1 MKASLFR
8 TALLTLAAVSML
20 TSCDLFNKKED
31 IFVGISASSPSFVD
45 GKANIKVSLSGAS
58 SNPVSVSLGSEGNI
72 PENALNVNYS
82 AEVPAGSTSAD
93 IPVKV
98 DVDKLPA
105 GNYEITFSINSV
117 TGGKVDPSKN
127 SCSFSLSVQ
136 EVKADPSIVSISN
149 YSESFTDGKA
159 SFTLALDKASDTD
172 VTVNFTVQPEVDGYI
187 AIPAAALSFDNPAV
201 IPAGTLTKEVNVT
214 LDLSAVQKGVS
225 NFAVIVIS
233 SVSDNARI
241 ASSKTKTYIEAN
253 VELTA
258 NLRSDWSLA
267 FAGEVQKEGNAYHG
281 ISVSGTGEN
290 SPYYIFAYQ
299 KGLVDGYFQGDMTTY
314 VKTMEQIVAEALGTA
329 DAYQIK
335 QGEKTWLYSLFPVG
349 EYEIWLLGCTESGH
363 ITGDYA
369 TATFKI
375 EATAE
380 QLEAYGKWLGE
391 WDVTRRDLT
400 DKWVISENVP
410 GASFFIQ
417 GIDGSNQLIADILVE
432 ADYDAANDQVVI
444 YTQECKEWTNEGV
457 KYMISLIGMY
467 QNSTQLVSGDFDLAV
482 IKKTGENTAS
492 ITSGGQVTLS
502 SGTFDVSGMTFF
514 AAPVD
519 GSASGYVF
527 NSQVFYLW
535 PETMTRVVANDND
548 EVYNS
553 FLGDWTIKRMDSE
566 WDETAQDFK
575 ETGEVNDVWTIAP
588 KMAGRTFTISGIE
601 GYSDIEIVA
610 DYDAASATFS
620 VKEQYVKVGEFNI
633 GFLGLFYYPGD
644 AQNQAG
650 TYIWD
655 SGATVFTAKK
665 EGDTLNLVPGQA
677 SSFGDFTMVQA
688 FEIDNQGYYNL
699 HADGYVL
706 PNTLT
711 KSTGAKAPK
720 IAVKSNGKADV
731 TKLSRKDV
739 KVRRMSAPATGVYR
753 KGDKLERNLPLR

>member
-58 SNPVSVSLGSEGNI
+58 SDPVSVSLGSEGNI

-82 AEVPAGSTSAD
+82 AEVPAGSTSVD

-117 TGGKVDPSKN
+117 NGGKVDPSKN

-136 EVKADPSIVSISN
+136 EVKADPSVVSISN
-149 YSESFTDGKA
+149 YSESFTGGMA

-172 VTVNFTVQPEVDGYI
+172 VTVNFTVQSEADGYV
-187 AIPAAALSFDNPAV
+187 AIPAAALTFDNPAV
-201 IPAGTLTKEVNVT
+201 IPAGSLSKEVNVT
-214 LDLSAVQKGVS
+214 LDLSAVQKGIS

-233 SVSDNARI
+233 SVSDNAQI

-253 VELTA
+253 VELSA
-258 NLRSDWSLA
+258 SLRNDWSVA
-267 FAGEVQKEGNAYHG
+267 FAGELQNEGNVYHG

-290 SPYYIFAYQ
+290 SPYYIFIYN
-299 KGLVDGYFQGDMTTY
+299 KGLVETYFQGDMSAY
-314 VKTMEQIVAEALGTA
+314 VKTMEEIVAEALGTA

-335 QGEKTWLYSLFPVG
+335 TGDKTWLFQLFPVG

-391 WDVTRRDLT
+391 WDVTRRNLT
-400 DKWVISENVP
+400 DKWVITENVP

-417 GIDGSNQLIADILVE
+417 GIDGTNQLIADILVE
-432 ADYDAANDQVVI
+432 ADYDAVNDQIII
-444 YTQECKEWTNEGV
+444 YTQDCKEWTNGGIN
-457 KYMISLIGMY
+457 YTISLIGMY

-492 ITSGGQVTLS
+492 ITSGGQVTLTG
-502 SGTFDVSGMTFF
+502 GTFDVTGMTFF
-514 AAPVD
+514 AVPDD
-519 GSASGYVF
+519 GSGSGYVF
-527 NSQVFYLW
+527 NNQVFYLW
-535 PETMTRVVANDND
+535 PETMSKVVANEND

-553 FLGDWTIKRMDSE
+553 FLGDWNIKRMDSE
-566 WDETAQDFK
+566 WDDTAEEFK
-575 ETGEVNDVWTIAP
+575 ETGEVSDVWTIAP
-588 KMAGRTFTISGIE
+588 KVAGRSFVISGIE
-601 GYSDIEIVA
+601 GYSDIEVTA
-610 DYDAASATFS
+610 DYDAASGTFS
-620 VKEQYVKVGEFNI
+620 VKEQYLQVGEFKI

-644 AQNQAG
+644 AQNKAG
-650 TYIWD
+650 IYLWD
-655 SGATVFTAKK
+655 SGATIFSAQKA
-665 EGDTLNLVPGQA
+665 GDTINLVPGQA
-677 SSFGDFTMVQA
+677 GSFGTMTMAQA
-688 FEIDNQGYYNL
+688 FEIADGGYYNL
-699 HADGYVL
+699 HNDGYVL
-706 PNTLT
+706 PNVLT
-711 KSTGAKAPK
+711 KSTGAKAPR
-720 IAVKSNGKADV
+720 IAVKSVGKADV
-731 TKLSRKDV
+731 AKVSRKDV
-739 KVRRMSAPATGVYR
+739 QVRRMSAPAAGVYR